1 MEANDK
7 LLNTKE
13 VLMLFQGYVGYR
25 TLLNL
30 VRERKIK
37 ALKIGGRLLFSE
49 RYVKQWRDKN
59 LGVA

>member
-13 VLMLFQGYVGYR
+13 VLMMFQGHVGYR

-30 VRERKIK
+30 VRERKLK

-59 LGVA
+59 LGIA